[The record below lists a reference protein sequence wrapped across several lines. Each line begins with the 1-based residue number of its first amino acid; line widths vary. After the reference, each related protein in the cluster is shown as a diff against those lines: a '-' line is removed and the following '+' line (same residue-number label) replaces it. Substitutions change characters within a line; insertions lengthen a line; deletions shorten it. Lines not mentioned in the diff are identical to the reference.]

1 MKKVVDSHFYRKKKQ
16 CFNEVFMYIKRT
28 VEKSILEAAKSFPC
42 IVLYGPRQV
51 GKSTTLDYVFPGNF
65 NRVTLDDTED
75 RELAEKN
82 PKLFL
87 EVNPWPTII
96 DEIQKVPALL
106 DAIKIKIDEQRKIW
120 LKNNEER
127 ELMYVLTGSNRFEL
141 QQGISETL
149 AGRCG
154 IIEMSSFTLREK
166 KAMEAHLFTPK
177 IEVLIQRSQQEKS
190 EYLTRTQIFEEIYK
204 GGMPDICTNVSERN
218 IYYKSYVNTYI
229 EKDVRKLIAA
239 SNETQF
245 RNFISIV
252 ALRTAQELHYD
263 EIAGAVGIDVKTC
276 KRWLSILET
285 SGIIYLLQPY
295 MSNMSN
301 RIIKAPK
308 LYFMDT
314 GLCAYLCKW
323 PDSKMLENCAMSG
336 AFFETYV
343 VSELIKNFFSFN
355 VNPRDYLY
363 YYRDIDQKEIDLLYV
378 DEAGIYPIEIK
389 KGISPKNPTK
399 NFNVLQ
405 KYKRQ
410 IKTGLVIECCDKI
423 RPLNEISYSFPV
435 YLLGI

>member
-1 MKKVVDSHFYRKKKQ
+1 
-16 CFNEVFMYIKRT
+16 MYIKRT

-51 GKSTTLDYVFPGNF
+51 GKSTTLDYVFPANF

-87 EVNPWPTII
+87 EVNPWPIII

-127 ELMYVLTGSNRFEL
+127 KLMYVLTGSNRFEL

-229 EKDVRKLIAA
+229 EKDVRKLIVA

-323 PDSKMLENCAMSG
+323 PNARMLEEGVMGG
-336 AFFETYV
+336 AFFETFV
-343 VSELIKNFFSFN
+343 VSETIKGYYNAGIDVTSH
-355 VNPRDYLY
+355 LY
-363 YYRDIDQKEIDLLYV
+363 YYRDIDQREIDLLYV
-378 DEAGIYPIEIK
+378 DENAIYPIEIK
-389 KGISPKNPTK
+389 KGETPNKPTK
-399 NFNVLQ
+399 NFNVLL
-405 KYKRQ
+405 KYNME
-410 IKTGLVIECCDKI
+410 IKPGLVVDCCDKI
-423 RPLNEISYSFPV
+423 RPINDKAYTFPV
-435 YLLGI
+435 YLLGA

>member
-1 MKKVVDSHFYRKKKQ
+1 
-16 CFNEVFMYIKRT
+16 MYIKRT

-51 GKSTTLDYVFPGNF
+51 GKSTTLDYVFPANF

-87 EVNPWPTII
+87 EVNPWPIII

-127 ELMYVLTGSNRFEL
+127 KLMYVLTGSNRFEL

-229 EKDVRKLIAA
+229 EKDVRKLIVA

-378 DEAGIYPIEIK
+378 DEAGFYTKKKK

-405 KYKRQ
+405 KYKLQ

>member
-1 MKKVVDSHFYRKKKQ
+1 
-16 CFNEVFMYIKRT
+16 MYIKRT

-87 EVNPWPTII
+87 EVNPWPIII

-127 ELMYVLTGSNRFEL
+127 KLMYVLTGSNRFEL

-229 EKDVRKLIAA
+229 EKDVRKLIVA

-363 YYRDIDQKEIDLLYV
+363 YYRDIDQKEIGLLYV

-410 IKTGLVIECCDKI
+410 IKTGLVIDCCDKI

>member
-1 MKKVVDSHFYRKKKQ
+1 
-16 CFNEVFMYIKRT
+16 MYIKRT

-42 IVLYGPRQV
+42 IVLYGSRQV
-51 GKSTTLDYVFPGNF
+51 GKSTTLDYVFPANF

-127 ELMYVLTGSNRFEL
+127 KLMYVLTGSNRFEL

-229 EKDVRKLIAA
+229 EKDVRKLIVA

-410 IKTGLVIECCDKI
+410 IKTGLVIDCCDKI

>member
-1 MKKVVDSHFYRKKKQ
+1 
-16 CFNEVFMYIKRT
+16 MYIKRT

-51 GKSTTLDYVFPGNF
+51 GKSTTLDYVFPANF

-127 ELMYVLTGSNRFEL
+127 KLMYVLTGSNRFEL

-177 IEVLIQRSQQEKS
+177 IEVLIQRSQQEQS

-229 EKDVRKLIAA
+229 EKDVRKLIVA

-323 PDSKMLENCAMSG
+323 PDSKMLENCAMSE

-410 IKTGLVIECCDKI
+410 IKTGLVIDCCDKI

>member
-1 MKKVVDSHFYRKKKQ
+1 
-16 CFNEVFMYIKRT
+16 MYIKRT

-42 IVLYGPRQV
+42 IDLYGPRQD
-51 GKSTTLDYVFPGNF
+51 GKSTMVDYVFPANF

-87 EVNPWPTII
+87 EVNPWPIII

-127 ELMYVLTGSNRFEL
+127 KLMYVLTGSNRFEL

-229 EKDVRKLIAA
+229 EKDVRKLIVA

-378 DEAGIYPIEIK
+378 DEDGIYPIEIK